1 MSGNK
6 DSENRLL
13 RKVDH
18 KNRISINSGIAMSL
32 EGVFRADSISFHTEA
47 NFQEMV
53 EDADVFVDKSM
64 LIAAIIK

>member
-13 RKVDH
+13 IKVDH
-18 KNRISINSGIAMSL
+18 KNRISINPGIKMSMD
-32 EGVFRADSISFHTEA
+32 GVFRAESISFHTEA
-47 NFQEMV
+47 NFQKMV

>member
-13 RKVDH
+13 RKVGH
-18 KNRISINSGIAMSL
+18 KSRISIDSGITMSM
-32 EGVFRADSISFHTEA
+32 EGVFRTKSISFHTEA

-53 EDADVFVDKSM
+53 EEADVFVDKSM